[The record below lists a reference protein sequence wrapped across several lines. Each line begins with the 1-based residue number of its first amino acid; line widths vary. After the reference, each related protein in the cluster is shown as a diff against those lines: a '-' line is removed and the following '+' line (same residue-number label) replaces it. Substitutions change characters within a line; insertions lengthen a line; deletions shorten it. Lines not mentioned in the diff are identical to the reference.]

1 MEKKKDIRRFV
12 GVPTTNLLAKF
23 QNTTDTVSLS
33 VSDYDN
39 IGSIWKST
47 FFSDPTTPLTVDVA
61 DILAHAQINKANVIG
76 SVDKGIAIYNADT
89 DLSVINMARSFIGVD
104 VSWCTDVPQGEA
116 DALVRLYN
124 MLNGVNWTDDTNWLT
139 DNAVDNWYGVAVTF
153 GHVTTLDLGGE
164 TTTLS
169 GDISVVSPLTSLT
182 NLLLDNTSVSGDIS
196 VFSPLTSL
204 EYLRLDNTSVSGDI
218 SAVSPLTSLTYL
230 WLSDTSISGNIS
242 AVSPLTSLTSL
253 RLYNTSVSDYTQGT
267 LPTWTGNNIQIQ
279 SLGLTQQ
286 EVDDFLCDLAT
297 AGGTGGSL
305 DISGTNAAPSA
316 TGLACKDTLVTNS
329 WTVTVT
335 V

>member
-12 GVPTTNLLAKF
+12 GVPITNLLVKS

-139 DNAVDNWYGVAVTF
+139 DNAVGNWYGVTVTS
-153 GHVTTLDLGGE
+153 GHVTKLNLSGE
-164 TTTLS
+164 TTTL
-169 GDISVVSPLTSLT
+169 
-182 NLLLDNTSVSGDIS
+182 
-196 VFSPLTSL
+196 
-204 EYLRLDNTSVSGDI
+204 SGDI
-218 SAVSPLTSLTYL
+218 SAVSPLTSLTDL
-230 WLSDTSISGNIS
+230 QLN
-242 AVSPLTSLTSL
+242 
-253 RLYNTSVSDYTQGT
+253 NTSVSDYTQGT
-267 LPTWTGNNIQIQ
+267 LPTWTGNDIQIQ

>member
-89 DLSVINMARSFIGVD
+89 DLSVINVARSFIGVD

-153 GHVTTLDLGGE
+153 GHVTTLNLSGE

-169 GDISVVSPLTSLT
+169 GDI
-182 NLLLDNTSVSGDIS
+182 
-196 VFSPLTSL
+196 
-204 EYLRLDNTSVSGDI
+204 
-218 SAVSPLTSLTYL
+218 
-230 WLSDTSISGNIS
+230 
-242 AVSPLTSLTSL
+242 
-253 RLYNTSVSDYTQGT
+253 
-267 LPTWTGNNIQIQ
+267 
-279 SLGLTQQ
+279 
-286 EVDDFLCDLAT
+286 
-297 AGGTGGSL
+297 
-305 DISGTNAAPSA
+305 
-316 TGLACKDTLVTNS
+316 
-329 WTVTVT
+329 
-335 V
+335 

>member
-139 DNAVDNWYGVAVTF
+139 DNAVDNWYGVDVTF

-169 GDISVVSPLTSLT
+169 GDISAVSPLTSLT

-196 VFSPLTSL
+196 
-204 EYLRLDNTSVSGDI
+204 
-218 SAVSPLTSLTYL
+218 AVSPLTSLTY
-230 WLSDTSISGNIS
+230 
-242 AVSPLTSLTSL
+242 L

-316 TGLACKDTLVTNS
+316 TGLACKDTLVTDS